1 MLKPFLAAVFFSL
14 VPLSAVA
21 QEQRRADYTGATLQQ
36 QQYEIYE
43 LNRRLQ
49 VQANQREIERLQD
62 RVANGGITPQ
72 PQPVIVEQRVNPL
85 VPLIG
90 AAIIGGAIIYNGER
104 YNRFIID
111 TIITIITVEDTVF
124 VETTKDVTIANYG
137 FRSTISFQREYTK
150 YHSSIT
156 RSKGEMSRRWS

>member
-21 QEQRRADYTGATLQQ
+21 QEQRRADYTGATIQQ

-49 VQANQREIERLQD
+49 VQANQREIERLQE

-90 AAIIGGAIIYNGER
+90 AALIGGAIIYNGER
-104 YNRFIID
+104 YNR
-111 TIITIITVEDTVF
+111 
-124 VETTKDVTIANYG
+124 NYY
-137 FRSTISFQREYTK
+137 RHNH
-150 YHSSIT
+150 YHHN
-156 RSKGEMSRRWS
+156 GRRYRICRDHKRRYYC

>member
-49 VQANQREIERLQD
+49 VQANQREIERLQE

-90 AAIIGGAIIYNGER
+90 AALVSGAIIYSGER
-104 YNRFIID
+104 YNR
-111 TIITIITVEDTVF
+111 
-124 VETTKDVTIANYG
+124 NY
-137 FRSTISFQREYTK
+137 RRNNH
-150 YHSSIT
+150 YHHN
-156 RSKGEMSRRWS
+156 GRRYRICRDHKRRYYC

>member
-1 MLKPFLAAVFFSL
+1 MFKPFLAAVLFSI

-21 QEQRRADYTGATLQQ
+21 QEQRRTDYTGATLQQ

-49 VQANQREIERLQD
+49 VQSNQREIERLQE
-62 RVANGGITPQ
+62 RVANGGTTPQ

-90 AAIIGGAIIYNGER
+90 AALIGGAIIYSGER
-104 YNRFIID
+104 NNRYRH
-111 TIITIITVEDTVF
+111 THRH
-124 VETTKDVTIANYG
+124 N
-137 FRSTISFQREYTK
+137 R
-150 YHSSIT
+150 YHHN
-156 RSKGEMSRRWS
+156 GRRYRICRDHKRRYYC